1 MSDNVVSIENRRKG
15 DATLIVALAKGL
27 TMRAAAE
34 EAGVSERT
42 VQRRMK
48 DPDFRQAVDAA
59 RGQLISETLGRLVS
73 SGSSAAATLQALLKA
88 RAEHVQL
95 GAARAILELTQRYRE
110 SDELERRIA
119 ALEQAAEALP
129 ERRRSA

>member
-1 MSDNVVSIENRRKG
+1 MTENVAHIGDRRKG
-15 DATLIVALAKGL
+15 DAALIVALAKGL
-27 TMRAAAE
+27 TQRAAAE

-42 VQRRMK
+42 VQRRMSE
-48 DPDFRQAVDAA
+48 PDFRRAVDDA
-59 RGQLISETLGRLVS
+59 RAQLVSETLGRLIS
-73 SGSSAAATLQALLKA
+73 SGLAAAATLQSLL
-88 RAEHVQL
+88 RAKSENVKL

-119 ALEQAAEALP
+119 ALEQAADVLP